1 MSYADDHPG
10 SEKIAL
16 ITGASSGIGAVFARH
31 LAARGYR
38 LVLTA
43 RRKERLEALADEV
56 RQRHNVAAE
65 VFAAD
70 LARSEDIA
78 RLEQHIADLPPL
90 TLLVNNA
97 GFGTSGNFAE
107 VDLDKQLAMIQV
119 HIAASVRLC
128 RATLPPMLKQ
138 RRGSIINVSSVAAFL
153 PAPGNVNYSASKS
166 YLVTFSKALHSEVA
180 GSGLTV
186 QALCPGFTYT
196 EFHDTP
202 EYDWFDHSMV
212 PQWMW
217 MSAEEVVAH
226 SLSSLERSRRVVV
239 VPGFKNRLVVL
250 LYNNLLTRSLLAAAR
265 RVVMAK
271 RAIGKRENNQ

>member
-10 SEKIAL
+10 FEKIAL

-31 LAARGYR
+31 MAARGYR

-119 HIAASVRLC
+119 HITASVRLC
-128 RATLPPMLKQ
+128 RAALPPMLKQ

-180 GSGLTV
+180 ESGLTV

-212 PQWMW
+212 PKWMW

-271 RAIGKRENNQ
+271 RAIGKRETNQ